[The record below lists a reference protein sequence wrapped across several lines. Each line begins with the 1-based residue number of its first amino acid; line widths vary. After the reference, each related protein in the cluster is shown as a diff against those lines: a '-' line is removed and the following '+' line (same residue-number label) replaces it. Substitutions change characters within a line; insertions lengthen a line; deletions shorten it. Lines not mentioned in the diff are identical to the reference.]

1 MTRPPEVG
9 QLITGVSWGIS
20 KPMRTSRF
28 SEEQVLQILQEARAG
43 TAVKVRMLDL
53 PTSERQKVTHPDHGW
68 NCYFVHDQTK
78 AGASFRH

>member
-1 MTRPPEVG
+1 
-9 QLITGVSWGIS
+9 
-20 KPMRTSRF
+20 MRTSRF
-28 SEEQVLQILQEARAG
+28 SEEQVLQILQEERDV